1 MNKPTFFEIPYF
13 KDISQIINSKVIVNQ
28 VYGSLL
34 NKFPTGRPFQNDKT
48 DYSNF
53 FEERKYLKTVNVK
66 FNLLLNGY
74 ANSILVNSRK
84 QELIYLLNALSP
96 ELITVS
102 EPAILKTIP
111 KKYYSF
117 QISAISGIFNK
128 PSLHNFLKK
137 ANLNVSTIKSVVL
150 HHDIV
155 RKDNKHLIDLL
166 FQLGIRPLILVTES
180 CYFQCPFRSYHYRSF
195 SESYLNRIPFTN
207 YYQLFCLIKRL
218 RSPQSII
225 DLSGYLLPEQ
235 IHDYQKRTNINSFKI
250 SGRSMSPEWI
260 SNTTKAYL
268 KGQSPENL
276 YEIIVFTSP
285 FLEEFG
291 MKIQD
296 LFYLNS
302 KVYNELYYELI
313 EQSTPKL
320 RQSFLK
326 KKAAEL
332 FLDGKLKIN
341 DPNSQYEIVSEE
353 LKLVKK
359 GEYLNRLET
368 ELDDYLLS
376 NNMQK
381 LKATFD
387 KSYEKVY

>member
-1 MNKPTFFEIPYF
+1 MDRSIVFEIPYF
-13 KDISQIINSKVIVNQ
+13 QDITQKINLEKNISQ
-28 VYGSLL
+28 VYGSVLT
-34 NKFPTGRPFQNDKT
+34 NFPTGRPFENNT
-48 DYSNF
+48 IDYSNF
-53 FEERKYLKTVNVK
+53 FKEREYLKTLNVK

-74 ANSILVNSRK
+74 ANSILIASRK
-84 QELIYLLNALSP
+84 QELIYLLNALNP
-96 ELITVS
+96 EFITVS
-102 EPAILKTIP
+102 EPSILNDIP

-128 PSLHNFLKK
+128 HSFYNFLKK
-137 ANLNVSTIKSVVL
+137 ADLDVSSIKSVVL

-155 RKDNKHLIDLL
+155 RKDDKHLIDLL
-166 FQLGIRPLILVTES
+166 FRLGIRPLILVTES
-180 CYFQCPFRSYHYRSF
+180 CYFRCPFRSYHYRSF

-218 RSPQSII
+218 RIPQSII

-235 IHDYQKRTNINSFKI
+235 IHDYQKMTNISSFKI

-276 YEIIVFTSP
+276 YKIIVFTSP

-302 KVYNELYYELI
+302 KTYNELYYELI

-320 RQSFLK
+320 RQLFLK

-341 DPNSQYEIVSEE
+341 DLNSKYDVVDGE
-353 LKLVKK
+353 LKLIKK
-359 GEYLNRLET
+359 GDYLKILEA
-368 ELDDYLLS
+368 ELDNYLIS